1 MNNSTLENIKKQ
13 MQYYKSLGDNTLS
26 IIKEEHF
33 FWKYNECSNSI
44 ATLIKHLS
52 GNMLSRWTDFMNT
65 DGEKEW
71 RNRTEEFENIITN
84 RKELIDKWEKGWN
97 CFFNALENIKNE
109 DLEKE
114 ILISNQKIILNEAIN
129 KQVAHYSYH
138 VGQIVFIG
146 KMIVNCDNN

>member
-1 MNNSTLENIKKQ
+1 MNNCTLENIRKQ
-13 MQYYKSLGDNTLS
+13 MLYYKSLGDNTLS
-26 IIKEEHF
+26 KIKEEDF

-71 RNRTEEFENIITN
+71 RNRTEEFENTITN
-84 RKELIDKWEKGWN
+84 RQELIDKWEKGWN

-114 ILISNQKIILNEAIN
+114 ILISNQKIILNDAIN
-129 KQVAHYSYH
+129 KQVAHYPYH

-146 KMIVNCDNN
+146 KMICNCDYN